1 MSDDEEILAPYV
13 QEQIGEMHPFYCVQ
27 KHIYDRIRT
36 TGGIEPRQIG
46 RVYLSLENLEYVFYE
61 LLRLF
66 TQETG
71 EIVLPENQSLQ
82 DYAEMMFE
90 NYYGMVDSF
99 DNLHTP
105 LADDIVRYVLAWNKN
120 SVDYMLIRATR
131 GFNRQ
136 ENYVRRYRDYKYGAL
151 PIDPIRIVSK
161 KCQRTEVNLLQN
173 YSAIGSKLGRPLYP
187 CRD

>member
-1 MSDDEEILAPYV
+1 MADDEQVSVPYV
-13 QEQIGEMHPFYCVQ
+13 QEQIGVMHPFHCVQ

-46 RVYLSLENLEYVFYE
+46 RVYLALENLQYVFYE
-61 LLRLF
+61 LLQLF
-66 TQETG
+66 TKETG

-99 DNLHTP
+99 DNLQAPT
-105 LADDIVRYVLAWNKN
+105 AEEVIRYVLAWNKN
-120 SVDYMLIRATR
+120 SLDYMLVRATR

-136 ENYVRRYRDYKYGAL
+136 ENYVKRYRDYKYGAL

-161 KCQRTEVNLLQN
+161 KCQRTETNLLQN